1 MFKNYFKIAWRSLF
15 RNKLH
20 TIINLGGLIIGF
32 TIGITILLAVYAQF
46 TYDHFNLNGKR
57 LYQAYQVFNKTEG
70 EEITNQFGFASA
82 PVYKNE
88 VAAIDKITRITDGGN
103 HVTYNGKDLVIPVM
117 MVDEDFFFMFSFPVI
132 NGNRTNPL
140 KNLSDVVLTEVASKK
155 IFGKEDPIGKSI
167 LISAGETSKTMIVS
181 AVVQSVPGSTIQFEI
196 VTRIENRSNYA
207 GSRNDWGDRAPY
219 VYVELKEGATPHQA
233 ESELRTID
241 KKYVPD
247 WYTELS
253 KKGAQPDRFGDIFAT
268 RLLPMREAHFSTRVN
283 GHRATS
289 IMQIITVLAVGLLI
303 IFIACFNFVN
313 INLANAFNRSREIG
327 VRKCLGASRLK
338 LFIQLWIESFLVC
351 FIAFILSLALVNIL
365 LHSVNDLDN
374 FKISLLPV
382 IGQPGFIF
390 IAVALLLGVSLL
402 AGGYP
407 SWVMIRFRTVETL
420 KGKVNLRRKSGLR
433 SSLIVMQFVIACFM
447 ISCTFIIYQQF
458 QYLQSADTGI
468 EKDFVVSVLLHN
480 PDKGRITIEKLRS
493 RLASNPNII
502 SISGSNINMGRGPDH
517 RTVKSTTD
525 FNYNGR
531 TISTNVASV
540 DYEYLKAFGI
550 KIIEG
555 RDFSKTFG
563 TDSLNNVIISE
574 SVANQF
580 HEKTLIGKTVG
591 NDSNSGGWHII
602 GIFKD
607 FHLYTMEEKLEPLTL
622 TMDKD
627 GPMYYCFIKTN
638 SRNAIASMNAIKRE
652 MAILEPGQDFNASFV
667 NENISSWYQG
677 EKMMSVLFSIAAGVA
692 ILLSCSGLLAMVLL
706 IVQQRLKEI
715 GVRKVLGASVQSI
728 SFLISKEFLYL
739 VCIAIGI
746 AIPVG
751 WFVMNQ
757 WLNGYPYRIHIEA
770 WMFLLVA
777 LVALSIS
784 LLTIAI
790 NTIRAAMQNPVAT
803 LRSE

>member
-46 TYDHFNLNGKR
+46 TYDRFNLNEKR

-70 EEITNQFGFASA
+70 EEITNQFGFAPA

-88 VAAIDKITRITDGGN
+88 VAAIEKVTRITDGGN
-103 HVTYNGKDLVIPVM
+103 HITYNGKDLVIPVM
-117 MVDEDFFFMFSFPVI
+117 MVDEDFFSMFSFPVI

-140 KNLSDVVLTEVASKK
+140 KNLSDVVLSETASKK
-155 IFGKEDPIGKSI
+155 IFGNEDPIGKPI
-167 LISAGETSKTMIVS
+167 KISAGESLKTMIVS
-181 AVVQSVPGSTIQFEI
+181 AVVQSVPGSSIQFEI

-207 GSRNDWGDRAPY
+207 ENRNDWGDRSPY
-219 VYVELKEGATPHQA
+219 MYVELKEGTTRQQA
-233 ESELRTID
+233 EGELRAID

-247 WYTELS
+247 WYIELT
-253 KKGAQPDRFGDIFAT
+253 KKGARPDRFGDIFAT
-268 RLLPMREAHFSTRVN
+268 RLLPMRDVHFSTRVN
-283 GHRATS
+283 GHRAVS
-289 IMQIITVLAVGLLI
+289 SMQIITVLTIGLLI

-313 INLANAFNRSREIG
+313 INLANAVNRSREIG
-327 VRKCLGASRLK
+327 VRKCLGASRMK
-338 LFIQLWIESFLVC
+338 LFMQLWSESFLVC

-365 LHSVNDLDN
+365 LHSFNGLDN

-390 IAVALLLGVSLL
+390 LAIALLLSVSLL

-420 KGKVNLRRKSGLR
+420 KGKITLKRKSGLR

-458 QYLQSADTGI
+458 QFLQNANTGI
-468 EKDFVVSVLLHN
+468 EKDFLVSVLLHS
-480 PDKGRITIEKLRS
+480 PDKGRATIDKLRS

-502 SISGSNINMGRGPDH
+502 SISGSNINMGRGPDN

-525 FNYNGR
+525 FSYNGQTIR
-531 TISTNVASV
+531 TNMASV
-540 DYEYLKAFGI
+540 DYEYLKTFGI

-555 RDFSKTFG
+555 RDFSKSFG

-574 SVANQF
+574 SVATQF
-580 HEKTLIGKTVG
+580 HEKTLIGKTIG
-591 NDSNSGGWHII
+591 ADSNSTGWHII

-622 TMDKD
+622 TMDKN

-638 SRNAIASMNAIKRE
+638 SRNAIASMNAIKKE
-652 MAILEPGQDFNASFV
+652 MSILEPGQDFNASFV
-667 NENISSWYQG
+667 NDNISSWYQA
-677 EKMMSVLFSIAAGVA
+677 EKMMSVLFSIAAAIA

-715 GVRKVLGASVQSI
+715 GVRKVLGASVRSI
-728 SFLISKEFLYL
+728 SVLISKEFLYL

-746 AIPVG
+746 AIPIG
-751 WFVMNQ
+751 WFIMNQ
-757 WLNGYPYRIHIEA
+757 WLNGYPYRIHIEV
-770 WMFLLVA
+770 WMFLM
-777 LVALSIS
+777 VALSALSVS
-784 LLTIAI
+784 LLTIAV
-790 NTIRAAMQNPVAT
+790 NTIRAAMQNPVDS